1 MSDYMDIGKV
11 WGINVGTLGVVTLSD
26 LELVLKIILLVAS
39 ITYTVIKIK
48 GALFGGNSDSAE
60 QQKPK

>member
-11 WGINVGTLGVVTLSD
+11 WGVNAGTLGVVTLSD
-26 LELVLKIILLVAS
+26 LELILKIILLVAS

-48 GALFGGNSDSAE
+48 GTLSGGNSDSAD
-60 QQKPK
+60 